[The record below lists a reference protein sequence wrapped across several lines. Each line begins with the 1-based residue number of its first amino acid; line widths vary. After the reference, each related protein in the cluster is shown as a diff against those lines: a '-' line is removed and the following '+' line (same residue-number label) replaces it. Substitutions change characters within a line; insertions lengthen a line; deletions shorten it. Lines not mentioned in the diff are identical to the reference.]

1 MRPFPGGLLIF
12 PFDEMC
18 YRLIERYAV
27 CRCRY
32 YVHAVDPCV
41 LYGYKGHSVEDR
53 TLFVGYLCSRHDR
66 LGHAGTSS
74 STTDHTYDR
83 NYPVAGIDEWK
94 EIDQNEYDTDNES
107 PISNF
112 DDGTGEPEPHLP
124 VADSGYRE
132 TGRILAT
139 HRGSNLHGR
148 RKATFP
154 SIFWTLPW
162 LLRFLGR

>member
-27 CRCRY
+27 CHCIY

-66 LGHAGTSS
+66 LGHIATS
-74 STTDHTYDR
+74 STTTEHTQDK
-83 NYPVAGIDEWK
+83 NDPVVGIYQEK
-94 EIDQNEYDTDNES
+94 EIDQIERDTDNES

-112 DDGTGEPEPHLP
+112 DDGTREPEPHLP
-124 VADSGYRE
+124 VTDSGYRE
-132 TGRILAT
+132 TGRIIDT
-139 HRGSNLHGR
+139 QRGLTLHSR
-148 RKATFP
+148 RRATFP
-154 SIFWTLPW
+154 SILWILPW
-162 LLRFLGR
+162 LSRFLGR